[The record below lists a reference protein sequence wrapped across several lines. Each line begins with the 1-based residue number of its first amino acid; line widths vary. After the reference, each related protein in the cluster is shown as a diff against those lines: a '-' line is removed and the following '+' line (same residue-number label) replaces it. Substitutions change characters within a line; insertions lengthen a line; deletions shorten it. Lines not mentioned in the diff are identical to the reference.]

1 MDPFSCDECRAIYQE
16 LREGLRA
23 ATGSMSDERNARQ
36 AIAEWVRQLDEEE
49 LARIRETSSLW
60 KTWRRL
66 QEHRNLT
73 GHMLSVLPLP
83 PHAISNPN

>member
-1 MDPFSCDECRAIYQE
+1 
-16 LREGLRA
+16 
-23 ATGSMSDERNARQ
+23 MSDERNARQ